1 MSDSTNSFGQAVKE
15 PVKESELNSMFGSG
29 TPTPT
34 PATTEVV
41 EADKKDE
48 PQAQEPQ
55 ATPEVEVDVESDG
68 AAEADYPNNS
78 TTNGGEFRWPDI
90 QRAAEFTRV
99 FMEKPRKFRD
109 WLRWTLDMSGDASA
123 LDLIRRLH
131 DHDDSIWGIRQVNDL
146 LVRVQ
151 STDIMDIVRLAT
163 SLTELEHPA
172 RKQLMSG
179 VQQIVNFFPLDK
191 SEDRVDVT
199 LRYRRN
205 LDDNAFVE
213 TIISNIKAIDA
224 KAAQERLAEAEQLFA
239 VWG

>member
-1 MSDSTNSFGQAVKE
+1 
-15 PVKESELNSMFGSG
+15 
-29 TPTPT
+29 
-34 PATTEVV
+34 
-41 EADKKDE
+41 
-48 PQAQEPQ
+48 
-55 ATPEVEVDVESDG
+55 
-68 AAEADYPNNS
+68 
-78 TTNGGEFRWPDI
+78 
-90 QRAAEFTRV
+90 
-99 FMEKPRKFRD
+99 MEKPRKFRD